1 MENENSDVLLLDEEF
16 APILVE
22 EECEAVKPIM
32 REFMECYAENKDKPV
47 EEWLSQKMQE
57 QLPDRKPEE
66 IQAITNEIIT
76 TIEVDEA
83 NKISLAKAIE
93 NGRSKESSY
102 IYDSVI
108 KYPPFS
114 KKMNGSSIAV
124 VRPSNCSRK
133 CK

>member
-93 NGRSKESSY
+93 NGRSKESWFASET
-102 IYDSVI
+102 
-108 KYPPFS
+108 
-114 KKMNGSSIAV
+114 
-124 VRPSNCSRK
+124 
-133 CK
+133 

>member
-22 EECEAVKPIM
+22 EECEAVKLIM

-93 NGRSKESSY
+93 NGRSKESWFASETLKVT
-102 IYDSVI
+102 SAMSAQETA
-108 KYPPFS
+108 KYRLYNF
-114 KKMNGSSIAV
+114 
-124 VRPSNCSRK
+124 CSG
-133 CK
+133 